1 MRVCVCVCVCV
12 CACACACACACVCVC
27 DKVKTRSSY
36 LVSMVHKSAS
46 NLTTQMCFFLVQVS

>member
-1 MRVCVCVCVCV
+1 MCVY
-12 CACACACACACVCVC
+12 

-46 NLTTQMCFFLVQVS
+46 NPRTQMCFFLVQVSLSSALFE